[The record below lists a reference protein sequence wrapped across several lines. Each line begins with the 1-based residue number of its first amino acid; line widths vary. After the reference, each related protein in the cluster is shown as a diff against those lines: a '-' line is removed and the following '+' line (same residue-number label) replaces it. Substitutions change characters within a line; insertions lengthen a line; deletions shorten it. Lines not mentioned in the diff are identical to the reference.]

1 LEKVVPQKIPESCQ
15 RQSLL
20 IKGCPQMSLEQ
31 GENPERS
38 QTKLDTNLSF
48 YLLFKTSVGKNKQ
61 IVRETEPEK
70 NRFSSFWLS
79 SSEKSEKSQRNYMVM
94 SYKRRLRFLCRKIEA
109 HANCDHSDTAGQAP
123 GSKYRSITLL
133 QDIADQRL

>member
-1 LEKVVPQKIPESCQ
+1 
-15 RQSLL
+15 
-20 IKGCPQMSLEQ
+20 MSLEQ

>member
-1 LEKVVPQKIPESCQ
+1 
-15 RQSLL
+15 
-20 IKGCPQMSLEQ
+20 MNLEQ
-31 GENPERS
+31 GESPLRS

-79 SSEKSEKSQRNYMVM
+79 SSEESEKSQRNTWWWVTKDDWDVYAEKLKHVQIVI
-94 SYKRRLRFLCRKIEA
+94 KVTRPDEHPEVNIEA
-109 HANCDHSDTAGQAP
+109 
-123 GSKYRSITLL
+123 
-133 QDIADQRL
+133 